1 MPGEISA
8 IAYAL
13 AEGAKLWNQWLIS
26 ADKRKSAAAI
36 EAGEKYIQTHED
48 ESLPEKTK
56 KQLLYHYKKRFFH
69 FN

>member
-1 MPGEISA
+1 MPSEISA

-26 ADKRKSAAAI
+26 ADKRKIAAAI
-36 EAGEKYIQTHED
+36 EAGEKYIQTNED
-48 ESLPEKTK
+48 KALKPEQKEK
-56 KQLLYHYKKRFFH
+56 LLLHYRKRFFH